1 MHFRSY
7 QILNSNKKTL
17 SFSRN
22 ICYNAQVKFN
32 RILTNIS
39 NPEERAKEELWG
51 WNPKAS
57 ALAGIRR
64 TNVKSLM
71 SKGQL

>member
-1 MHFRSY
+1 MHFQSY